1 MARFASLTVYILH
14 PINIDQT
21 ECYSDTVE
29 GKQNNRTSGLLQS
42 CDNFHSTPHS
52 LRSVIVC
59 CKLRD
64 GNIVGADL
72 MIERTQHAGSATQL
86 NFDASELVAVLGP
99 ADISMYIV

>member
-21 ECYSDTVE
+21 VCYSDTVE
-29 GKQNNRTSGLLQS
+29 GKQNNRT
-42 CDNFHSTPHS
+42 CS
-52 LRSVIVC
+52 LVTTSIVRRTVIVC

-64 GNIVGADL
+64 INIVGDDM

-86 NFDASELVAVLGP
+86 QFAASGFVAVLGP
-99 ADISMYIV
+99 ADIAMYIV